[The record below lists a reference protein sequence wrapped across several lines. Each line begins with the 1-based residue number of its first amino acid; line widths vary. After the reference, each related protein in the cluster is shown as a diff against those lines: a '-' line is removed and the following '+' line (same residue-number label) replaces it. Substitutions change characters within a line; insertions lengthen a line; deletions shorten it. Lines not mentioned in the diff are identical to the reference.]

1 MSIDRVIDDP
11 DRPASMNKGAGNGN
25 DGDDVAGNVSGSV
38 AGNGSIDD
46 ACVDRGSIDNEHA
59 RAEQRPTIDAPAID
73 APTSDPVREPF
84 EVKFASRVDR
94 LPPYMFGRIN
104 SLLYQKRRDGDDVI
118 DLGMGNPSDPPDPMV
133 VQKLTSAAAD
143 EGNHGYSKSNGITNL
158 RREVAG
164 KYYRKYGV
172 NLDPESEVIAC
183 LGSKEGFSHM
193 CLALMGPGDTAMIP
207 SPYFPV
213 HMYGVIL
220 ASGNV
225 VSLDVADPDEFL
237 RNVDYTCRHLSPA
250 PKLLIVNYPH
260 NPSSAVVEADF
271 FVEVVRLAKK
281 HRFMVIHDFAYAD
294 VAFDGYVPPSFL
306 SAPGAKDVGV
316 EFTTMSKGYNMAG
329 WRVGFCAGNS
339 EMVRGLGTIKGYY
352 DYGMFQAIQI
362 AAIVALRET
371 EATVVE
377 QSRIYQGR
385 RDVLVE
391 GLRRLGWT
399 VAVPKAG
406 MFVWAEVP
414 EPHRSQM
421 STMDFAMH
429 LLEHGNVAVSPGS
442 GFGASG
448 EGFLRMS
455 LVENEQRLRQA
466 VRQIQKGLSK
476 LGSS

>member
-1 MSIDRVIDDP
+1 MSDTYPSSD
-11 DRPASMNKGAGNGN
+11 PASTREEIQAV
-25 DGDDVAGNVSGSV
+25 DAAVASEEDSPN
-38 AGNGSIDD
+38 
-46 ACVDRGSIDNEHA
+46 
-59 RAEQRPTIDAPAID
+59 IDAPAID
-73 APTSDPVREPF
+73 PPVTDPVPAPF

-104 SLLYQKRRDGDDVI
+104 NSLYQKRRAGDDVI
-118 DLGMGNPSDPPDPMV
+118 DLGMGNPSDPPEPAVVEKLHAASSDPN
-133 VQKLTSAAAD
+133 
-143 EGNHGYSKSNGITNL
+143 NHGYSKSNGIANL
-158 RREVAG
+158 RREVAS

-172 NLDPESEVIAC
+172 NLDPDHEIISC

-225 VSLDVADPDEFL
+225 VSLEVADPDKFL
-237 RNVDYTCRHLSPA
+237 RNVAYTCENLTPV

-260 NPSSAVVEADF
+260 NPSSAVIELDF

-281 HRFMVIHDFAYAD
+281 YGFLVIHDFAYAD

-306 SAPGAKDVGV
+306 AASGAKDVGV

-329 WRVGFCAGNS
+329 WRVGFCAGNAD
-339 EMVRGLGTIKGYY
+339 MVRGLGTIKGYY

-371 EATVVE
+371 EAAVE
-377 QSRIYQGR
+377 KQSEIYQGR
-385 RDVLVE
+385 RDVLVN
-391 GLRRLGWT
+391 GLRRLGWK
-399 VAVPKAG
+399 VDPPKAG

-414 EPHRSQM
+414 EPWKSRM
-421 STMDFAMH
+421 STMDFAMK
-429 LLEHGNVAVSPGS
+429 LLEEGNVAVSPGT
-442 GFGASG
+442 GFGAAG

-455 LVENEQRLRQA
+455 LVENEHRLRQA
-466 VRQIQKGLSK
+466 VRQISK
-476 LGSS
+476 CLADK